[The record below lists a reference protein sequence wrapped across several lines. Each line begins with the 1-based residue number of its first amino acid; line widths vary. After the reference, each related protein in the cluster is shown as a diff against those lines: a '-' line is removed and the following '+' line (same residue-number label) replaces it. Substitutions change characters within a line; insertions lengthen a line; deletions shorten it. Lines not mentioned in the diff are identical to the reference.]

1 MLTPNRA
8 QDLVKGALQTKA
20 PALYRALQQHGTLDL
35 FIAELEQEMREFVAA
50 QLDRVQAR
58 AAQNPHLDYW
68 QTVQDLMAAQRGVE
82 EQAIATYLEFPPE
95 AHPPEEHLQAWW
107 APFASCACVRE

>member
-20 PALYRALQQHGTLDL
+20 PALYRELQQHGNLDH
-35 FIAELEQEMREFVAA
+35 FIAELAQEMIEFVAA
-50 QLDRVQAR
+50 QLDRVRAR

-68 QTVQDLMAAQRGVE
+68 QVGQDQTAAQRSAE
-82 EQAIATYLEFPPE
+82 EEAITTYLEFPPE
-95 AHPPEEHLQAWW
+95 TAPPQEHIQAWC
-107 APFASCACVRE
+107 APFAPCACVRE